1 MIPENTIRPEL
12 VAAKLASAANLE
24 RPELAEQIKS
34 TPRLV
39 EMVWFIQW
47 RSFQPGGLDA
57 FSAGLVAAFPER
69 FISREMQKAGVAR
82 GGRYNLK
89 QWLAICKETWKDLP
103 RHQMD
108 LVEFYPEPGLERFE
122 EWLGFHIH
130 PDLTPEAIQRGSGC
144 DRDKILAG
152 FERFNCEF
160 FKSQCK
166 GSARSGLPGFLRDL
180 CVEKSADFRGTGY
193 CPELLGTLF
202 DFMDRHAM
210 EAERTFARTEVA
222 EKVFDALDY
231 AWAEK
236 KAVRI
241 DGNSRFGKSE
251 GARVWASK
259 YPGRMRLVT
268 VPPSNAESD
277 LIRAVA
283 EALGMVV
290 SFGARGMELRDKVEF
305 VLRHG
310 KLGMLLDEA
319 HNLLPVRYGRNSVPA
334 RLNWVRAEVIDR
346 GLPCAL
352 ATTPQTFNGQS
363 SRFVKHTGFNLDQWN
378 GRIALTARLPDVLG
392 KHDLAAVARIH
403 FPELGEK
410 QLDAIIAAAMYSES
424 YLKAV
429 EDISSRARW
438 IAHRRASDSI
448 SAADIRAAI
457 CDVVPCATELLQAGG
472 QQGDPAHSKDRRL
485 AAPARTR
492 RETTA
497 ELVRSLC
504 PGETP
509 TALSVNRLTAGDREQ
524 PSPAPVLEAV

>member
-1 MIPENTIRPEL
+1 MMPENTIRPEL
-12 VAAKLASAANLE
+12 VAAKLASADNLE

-47 RSFQPGGLDA
+47 RSFQPGGLSA
-57 FSAGLVAAFPER
+57 FSADLLATFPER
-69 FISREMQKAGVAR
+69 FISRDMQKAGAVR

-89 QWLAICKETWKDLP
+89 QSLLICKGFW
-103 RHQMD
+103 RHLNGSQRLRTVSTD
-108 LVEFYPEPGLERFE
+108 TGLETFKN
-122 EWLGFHIH
+122 WMQFHIH
-130 PDLTPEAIQRGSGC
+130 PELTIEAIQQGSRC
-144 DRDKILAG
+144 DREKILAG
-152 FERFNCEF
+152 FDVFNWEF
-160 FKSQCK
+160 FKSQCEEI
-166 GSARSGLPGFLRDL
+166 ARCDLSGFLRDM
-180 CVEKSADFRGTGY
+180 CVEKSTDFKGTSY
-193 CPELLGTLF
+193 CPELLQTLF

-251 GARVWASK
+251 GLKVWAAK
-259 YPGRMRLVT
+259 YPGRMRLLT

-283 EALGMVV
+283 EPLGTEV
-290 SFGARGMELRDKVEF
+290 SFGARGLELRDKVEF
-305 VLRHG
+305 ILRHG
-310 KLGMLLDEA
+310 KLGLLLDEA
-319 HNLLPVRYGRNSVPA
+319 HNLLPVRYGRNTVPG
-334 RLNWVRAEVIDR
+334 RLNWVRAEVMDR
-346 GLPCAL
+346 HLPCAL
-352 ATTPQTFNGQS
+352 VTTPQTFNAQS
-363 SRFVKHTGFNLDQWN
+363 SRFVKHTGFNFAQWD
-378 GRIALTARLPDVLG
+378 GRIAMTVRLPDALG
-392 KHDLAAVARIH
+392 KHDLAAVAKIH

-410 QLDAIIAAAMYSES
+410 QLEAITAAAMYSES

-438 IAHRRASDSI
+438 IARRRRSDSVA
-448 SAADIRAAI
+448 AADIRAAI
-457 CDVVPCATELLQAGG
+457 CDVVLCATELLRAGAP
-472 QQGDPAHSKDRRL
+472 QDNPAARAKDEQP

-497 ELVRSLC
+497 GLVRSLC
-504 PGETP
+504 PGATETD
-509 TALSVNRLTAGDREQ
+509 LCVNRLTSLDTEQ
-524 PSPAPVLEAV
+524 PSPAMISEAE